1 MHKDREILCIY
12 FFAFDKIKFV
22 KVMAAGGD
30 YWSPEQAAYVY
41 GDKTLGEALDERI
54 DSVEKMEKKVRISLN

>member
-1 MHKDREILCIY
+1 
-12 FFAFDKIKFV
+12 
-22 KVMAAGGD
+22 MAAGGD